1 MNVQGVMELFGTLFK
16 LSYHS
21 NISKPNSSPYF
32 FLSFFL
38 LSFFLSFFLLCS
50 YNFYSVTYA
59 GSKCNSLFLSC
70 PCPESIYY
78 RDHFF
83 KVSPECICFMM
94 GSLAKYL
101 CHLSFLFSFQGHP
114 KVLVFLTWVLPWSFS
129 YSLCLLVPH
138 SIMLLF
144 LCNQTKGFL

>member
-50 YNFYSVTYA
+50 YNFYSVIYP
-59 GSKCNSLFLSC
+59 GPKYNSLFLSC

-83 KVSPECICFMM
+83 KVSPECLCCMM

-114 KVLVFLTWVLPWSFS
+114 QSSYLFNLGPSLVFQLQSVSSCPSFNNAS
-129 YSLCLLVPH
+129 VP
-138 SIMLLF
+138 M
-144 LCNQTKGFL
+144 QPD